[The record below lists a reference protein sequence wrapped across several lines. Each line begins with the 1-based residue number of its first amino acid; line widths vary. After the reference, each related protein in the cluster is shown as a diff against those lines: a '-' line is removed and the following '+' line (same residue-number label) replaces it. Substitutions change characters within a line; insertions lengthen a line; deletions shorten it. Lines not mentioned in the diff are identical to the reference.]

1 MMGGAAASGLR
12 RRPPASLLGYTR
24 NVPTW
29 SHRLTCLALAFALSG
44 SPAVLAA
51 CMALCVDSPI
61 VMTKAGHL
69 GHGAL
74 APEVVPET
82 ASHVHH
88 DHGAA
93 AAPTTEEP
101 ATHLA
106 VAPQASDAR
115 LMATCSDCCLDG
127 GSMPAAGLRA
137 ERRDGDAASEAA
149 IARLAPFDLSRAVQ
163 AASPP
168 GPPRPPSSPART
180 PLALRI

>member
-1 MMGGAAASGLR
+1 MMGGASARGPMRWLPAA
-12 RRPPASLLGYTR
+12 PLGYTR

-51 CMALCVDSPI
+51 CMALCVDSP
-61 VMTKAGHL
+61 VKTTAGHS
-69 GHGAL
+69 GHGAP
-74 APEVVPET
+74 APERVPEAT
-82 ASHVHH
+82 SHAHH

-101 ATHLA
+101 ATHVA
-106 VAPQASDAR
+106 VAPQTSDAR
-115 LMATCSDCCLDG
+115 LMAICIDCCFDG

-137 ERRDGDAASEAA
+137 ERRDVNAAPLAA
-149 IARLAPFDLSRAVQ
+149 IARPTSFDLSHAAQ

-168 GPPRPPSSPART
+168 DPPIPPSSAARM
-180 PLALRI
+180 PIALRI